1 MTSASWTM
9 TATAL
14 GLFSGP
20 EVALGLFAYALFVL
34 VPVVA
39 IGWAIY
45 YLLSLPLRRQERA
58 RFFLDLLDKT
68 LQQGQPVEQTLV
80 AMANSRDKELGMRFH
95 LLAAHLEEGI
105 RLGAALERVPRFL
118 PPQICAMLR
127 AGEALGD
134 LRKVLPAC
142 RAILGDAQSR
152 VRGAASYLVV
162 ISFVFTPFSMF
173 MLAFQAVVVF
183 PKFKEIVRGYAGTS
197 TSVFD
202 FVVGHLGWLIAAQGV
217 LFTLLLFSAVLY
229 IGGPRLVRWLQ
240 FKDFPLVDGITWRV
254 PWKRKRMQRN
264 FSAIL
269 AVLLDGGVPEPE
281 ALRLA
286 GDCAANEIVRR
297 RAARVELSLAHG
309 QSLPEA
315 VAALDEHG
323 EFQWRLRNATH
334 SRSGFLRALAG
345 WHESLDARA
354 FQEEQ
359 AAAHA
364 VTSGLVLFN
373 GMVVGLIALAVFGS
387 LVAIIEA
394 AVLW

>member
-1 MTSASWTM
+1 MEFISTLPAHVGLLDGPE
-9 TATAL
+9 AAL
-14 GLFSGP
+14 GLFLYAALVIAP
-20 EVALGLFAYALFVL
+20 TLALG
-34 VPVVA
+34 
-39 IGWAIY
+39 WAMY

-68 LQQGQPVEQTLV
+68 LRQGRPVEQTLV
-80 AMANSRDKELGMRFH
+80 AMANSRDPELGMPFH
-95 LLAAHLEEGI
+95 LLAAYLEEGL
-105 RLGAALERVPRFL
+105 RLSQALERVPRFL
-118 PPQICAMLR
+118 PSQICAMLR

-152 VRGAASYLVV
+152 VRGAASYLVI
-162 ISFVFTPFSMF
+162 ISFVFTPFSLF
-173 MLAFQAVVVF
+173 VLAFQTVVVF
-183 PKFKEIVRGYAGTS
+183 PKFREIVRGFSGTS
-197 TSVFD
+197 TAVFE
-202 FVVGHLGWLIAAQGV
+202 FVAGHLPWLIALQGLV
-217 LFTLLLFSAVLY
+217 FTLLLFSAVLY
-229 IGGPRLVRWLQ
+229 IGGPRFVRWFQ
-240 FKDFPLVDGITWRV
+240 FKNLPFVDAIAWRV

-269 AVLLDGGVPEPE
+269 AVLLDGGVPEPL

-297 RAARVELSLAHG
+297 GTARVEASLASG
-309 QSLPEA
+309 LALPDA
-315 VAALDEHG
+315 VALLDDRG

-334 SRSGFLRALAG
+334 NRGGFLPALSG

-354 FQEEQ
+354 FKEEQ

-373 GMVVGLIALAVFGS
+373 GAVVGLIALAVFGA
-387 LVAIIEA
+387 LVSIIEA